1 MSFSNNFKVFSN
13 KSFNGL
19 YIFAFLLSIEYF
31 ITYIYFINKTS
42 LYFKFLLPVVLI
54 FIVFYILKLR
64 EGFCLIKRYNLDL
77 IKYINKGNNFLY
89 AGITLFLG
97 VFLAELLLFDSNLSD
112 NSFFA
117 FMLSSWLIIFNR
129 IDDKYYFEREWVLL
143 LFFFL
148 FCTFTVFQGSY
159 RFLLYKNLLSDSVI
173 GNDFLVNKFLAVP
186 TSSLLQLLGYNV
198 FSDGI
203 NLSYED
209 LTAKR
214 FSSVS
219 VATGC
224 SGIYSVLIFIC
235 LYSSYVLM
243 LPISKQD
250 FLLLLLVGIFCS
262 YMANIFRMSLI
273 ILAGHYYGYEA
284 LEFAHANLGWI
295 IFSIWIFVFW
305 KLLEFIYPINRYNLE
320 DY

>member
-1 MSFSNNFKVFSN
+1 
-13 KSFNGL
+13 SFNGL

-262 YMANIFRMSLI
+262 YM
-273 ILAGHYYGYEA
+273 
-284 LEFAHANLGWI
+284 
-295 IFSIWIFVFW
+295 
-305 KLLEFIYPINRYNLE
+305 
-320 DY
+320 